1 MQKLEFKGTQG
12 EWNYTVSEK
21 PSLISIHTGDTP
33 DEIDLGNEHYKDPTI
48 CGIWYAD
55 LSESIANAK
64 LISAAPDLLK
74 ALQSIVYSEDLP
86 NYTMS
91 QKINISQAV
100 SAIKKALQDES
111 QVISPAL

>member
-1 MQKLEFKGTQG
+1 MKDFKGTKG
-12 EWNYTVSEK
+12 EWNFTIQEK
-21 PSLISIHTGDTP
+21 EGVISIHTGDSP
-33 DEIDLGNEHYKDPTI
+33 DDIDLGNERYKDPTI

-55 LSESIANAK
+55 LAESTANAK

-74 ALQSIVYSEDLP
+74 ALQSIVNSRDLP

-91 QKINISQAV
+91 QKINIGQAIL
-100 SAIKKALQDES
+100 AIEKALKDES